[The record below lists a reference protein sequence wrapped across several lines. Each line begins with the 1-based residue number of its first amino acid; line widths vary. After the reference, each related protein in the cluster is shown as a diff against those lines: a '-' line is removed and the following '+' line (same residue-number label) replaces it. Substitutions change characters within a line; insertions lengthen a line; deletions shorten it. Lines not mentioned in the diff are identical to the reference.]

1 MESLRVSR
9 RAGRPRPIGLK
20 SGLWKDYVS
29 CAPNGGID
37 TTHGAGHPM
46 EPVGNTAK
54 IVVTPEGK
62 PEAVIELAD
71 RLTIGRSTTNQLV
84 LEDQKASRSHA
95 EIRHLGGGRY
105 RLSDLGSANGTW
117 LNGRRVSIPKELDNG
132 DQIVIGSVQLRFV
145 APVKTEAPGVERAT
159 ATGTA
164 LFMRNERIVVLVADI
179 RNYTSMS
186 EVLPNR
192 EFSRI
197 VSEWFREASDIIENN
212 DGTIDKFIGDA
223 VMTYWVSTTR
233 SDCSNEVN
241 AALRT
246 TRGLIDKAATF
257 STRLAAEFPGY
268 SFRIGVG
275 LNSGEAM
282 LGNVGTGEN
291 QSFTVVGDSVNVAFR
306 LESLT
311 KEKTSPVIV
320 SRSIVEAADREFQ
333 FLDLGLA
340 EVKGRKEPVSIWA
353 LELS

>member
-1 MESLRVSR
+1 MES
-9 RAGRPRPIGLK
+9 G
-20 SGLWKDYVS
+20 
-29 CAPNGGID
+29 
-37 TTHGAGHPM
+37 
-46 EPVGNTAK
+46 GNTAK
-54 IVVTPEGK
+54 IVVTTEAK

-71 RLTIGRSTTNQLV
+71 RLTIGRSTANQLV

-117 LNGRRVSIPKELDNG
+117 LNGRRITVPKELENG
-132 DQIVIGSVQLRFV
+132 DQVIIGSTQLRFV
-145 APVKTEAPGVERAT
+145 APVRMEVQNALSI
-159 ATGTA
+159 TGTA
-164 LFMRNERIVVLVADI
+164 LFMRDERVVVLVADI

-197 VSEWFREASDIIENN
+197 VSEWFREASEIIEKNG
-212 DGTIDKFIGDA
+212 GTIDKFIGDA
-223 VMTYWVSTTR
+223 VMAYWVSGSR
-233 SDCSNEVN
+233 SDPSSEVN

-246 TRGLIDKAATF
+246 ALGLVDRAVSF
-257 STRLAAEFPGY
+257 STRLGTEFPGY

-275 LNSGEAM
+275 LNVGDAM

-311 KEKTSPVIV
+311 KEKSAPVVV
-320 SRSIVEAADREFQ
+320 SRSVVDAADREFR
-333 FLDLGLA
+333 FRDLGLG

-353 LELS
+353 LELP